1 MLGGTAMAQNT
12 QKSKPLGFWLLL
24 LGIILVLCAA
34 AILVMY
40 LTRQPGTYVRI
51 SQDGEV
57 THVFP
62 IDEDRTVPYDTVSGG
77 HNVVVI
83 ADGRVSVTEA
93 NCPDQVCVRHA
104 PIQTTGDTP
113 IVCLPNRLVVEIIG
127 PADPN
132 QPDSVS

>member
-1 MLGGTAMAQNT
+1 MAQEN
-12 QKSKPLGFWLLL
+12 KKNVPLRLWLLL
-24 LGIILVLCAA
+24 LGVILLLSVA

-40 LTRQPGTYVRI
+40 FTRQPGAYVRI

-57 THVFP
+57 VHKFP
-62 IDEDRTVPYDTVSGG
+62 LDEDRTIPYDTVSGG

-83 ADGRVSVTEA
+83 AEGQVSVTEA
-93 NCPDQVCVRHA
+93 NCPDQICVHHVPLSDA
-104 PIQTTGDTP
+104 GGTP

-132 QPDSVS
+132 QPDTVS